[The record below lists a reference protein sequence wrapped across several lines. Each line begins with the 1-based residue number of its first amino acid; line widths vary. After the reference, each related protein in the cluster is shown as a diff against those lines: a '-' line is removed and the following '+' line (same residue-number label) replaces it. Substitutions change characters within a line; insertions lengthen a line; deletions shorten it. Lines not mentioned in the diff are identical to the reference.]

1 MAGPQEALPRT
12 AGQVRRH
19 IVVKKSSIF
28 ARLKERWRSGSGMK
42 VEPMRRGGDEV
53 KAPVNRMPGNGSR
66 ELQAGGAADLRSS
79 RKLSEREEAS
89 VALSQHFQDIGAL
102 LRGVQSRMDK
112 NHDRL
117 DNVADSLGKLPAVN
131 QQQLQM
137 LQQLASHVE
146 RQNTIGENLA
156 RTLTGLPDLLQN
168 VEQAL
173 QRAANTDE
181 RTASTVREF
190 QVTMDRIQNQMGKM
204 VEHSAESAAATRSL
218 AEKRE
223 QSWTELAT
231 NLTEGQQ
238 RAVAELQRSNTEGLT
253 SLRRTHEDQ
262 SNRLHKVVEEHAGW
276 NRAVLAVLGIVLLG
290 MVAILVVLLAR

>member
-1 MAGPQEALPRT
+1 M
-12 AGQVRRH
+12 
-19 IVVKKSSIF
+19 VKKSSIF
-28 ARLKERWRSGSGMK
+28 ARLKERWRSGSGMR
-42 VEPMRRGGDEV
+42 VEPMRRGGEEV
-53 KAPVNRMPGNGSR
+53 RAPVNRVPNGNGGR
-66 ELQAGGAADLRSS
+66 ELQAGSPGELRSS

-117 DNVADSLGKLPAVN
+117 DVVADSLGKLPAVS
-131 QQQLQM
+131 QQQLAM
-137 LQQLASHVE
+137 LQQMASHVE
-146 RQNTIGENLA
+146 RQNAVGENLA
-156 RTLTGLPDLLQN
+156 RTLTGLPDLLKN

-173 QRAANTDE
+173 QRAASTDE

-190 QVTMDRIQNQMGKM
+190 QANMERIQTQMGKM
-204 VEHSAESAAATRSL
+204 VEHSAESAAATRNL
-218 AEKRE
+218 AERRE

-238 RAVAELQRSNTEGLT
+238 KAVAELQKANTEGLA
-253 SLRRTHEDQ
+253 SLRRSNEDQ
-262 SNRLHKVVEEHAGW
+262 STRLHKVVEEHAGW

-290 MVAILVVLLAR
+290 MVSILVVLLVR

>member
-1 MAGPQEALPRT
+1 M
-12 AGQVRRH
+12 
-19 IVVKKSSIF
+19 VKKGSIF

-42 VEPMRRGGDEV
+42 VETMRRGGEPTR
-53 KAPVNRMPGNGSR
+53 APVNRVPGNGNG
-66 ELQAGGAADLRSS
+66 ELQAGTTPEVRSS

-89 VALSQHFQDIGAL
+89 VALSQHFMDIGVL

-117 DNVADSLGKLPAVN
+117 DVVADSLGKLPGVG

-137 LQQLASHVE
+137 LQQLAGHVE
-146 RQNTIGENLA
+146 RQNAVGENLA
-156 RTLTGLPDLLQN
+156 RTLTGLPDLLKN

-190 QVTMDRIQNQMGKM
+190 QTTMDRIQGQMGKM
-204 VEHSAESAAATRSL
+204 VEHSAENAAATRTL
-218 AEKRE
+218 AERRE
-223 QSWTELAT
+223 QSWTELST
-231 NLTEGQQ
+231 NLQENQT
-238 RAVAELQRSNTEGLT
+238 RAVEELQRANTEGLKT
-253 SLRRTHEDQ
+253 LRQTHEDQ
-262 SNRLHKVVEEHAGW
+262 SNRLSKVVEEHAGW

-290 MVAILVVLLAR
+290 MIAILAVMLVR